1 MLNFDQT
8 EVTLDCPGCG
18 HQFKQPIGRL
28 KDDATLHCVSCGQA
42 IRIDAKGLR
51 DLLRSAQEST
61 ADLARTIK
69 KLNQ

>member
-1 MLNFDQT
+1 MLNLDNT
-8 EVTLDCPGCG
+8 EITLDCPSCG
-18 HQFKQPIGRL
+18 HQFKQPLGRL
-28 KDDATLHCVSCGQA
+28 KHDATLHCVGCGQA